1 MISLPFSAY
10 FKQKLFHMKQF
21 KAADIVNRDR
31 LSSLFNKG
39 IIIESFNLIKGVGA
53 DMKYKSINLQ

>member
-1 MISLPFSAY
+1 MISLSFSAN
-10 FKQKLFHMKQF
+10 FKQKFFDMKQF
-21 KAADIVNRDR
+21 GVAYIVNRNR

-39 IIIESFNLIKGVGA
+39 IIGESFNLIKGVDA